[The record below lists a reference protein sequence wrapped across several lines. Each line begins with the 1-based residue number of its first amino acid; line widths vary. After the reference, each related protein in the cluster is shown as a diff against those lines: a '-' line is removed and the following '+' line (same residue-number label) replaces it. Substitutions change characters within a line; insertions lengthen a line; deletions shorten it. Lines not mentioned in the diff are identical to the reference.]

1 LSYYPQFA
9 PAFAA
14 LLAEL
19 RGQRVAVIGHQRPD
33 GDCIGSQV
41 ALCRVLRSQGIDAVC
56 INPDQAPRRIKFLL
70 GDTPFFQREKAPHA
84 GRVGVYTDCAD
95 HGRAGD
101 RLRELYPEPW
111 GCFDHHLSNLGFAR
125 FNFVDTA
132 SAATAEVLAG
142 IFLDAGLPIDP
153 TTAQALYTG
162 IMTDTGQFRFPS
174 TSSRVFRLSAE
185 LMAHGAN
192 PSAAGQELYE
202 RESFGRL
209 KLLQHFISSLKLE
222 CGGRVCVGI
231 LPNGIFDQ
239 VGATVEDTEGLVDYA
254 RSIEGVEIG
263 VLIEVRADVIKAS
276 LRAKHASFRMDTVA
290 AEFNGG
296 GHANAAG
303 LNCRDTLES
312 FYPKLLAAL
321 KQRLAEVD
329 GLRP

>member
-1 LSYYPQFA
+1 LKYYPQFA
-9 PAFAA
+9 SAFGA

-19 RGQRVAVIGHQRPD
+19 SGRQVAVIGHQRPD

-41 ALCRVLRSQGIDAVC
+41 ALCRVLRARGIDAIC
-56 INPDQAPRRIKFLL
+56 INPDHAPRRIRFLL
-70 GDTPFFQREKAPHA
+70 GDTPFYQREEVAHT
-84 GRVGVYTDCAD
+84 GRISLYTDCAD

-101 RLRELYPEPW
+101 RMRELYPAPW
-111 GCFDHHLSNLGFAR
+111 GCFDHHLSNQGFAR
-125 FNFVDTA
+125 FNFVDTG

-185 LMAHGAN
+185 LMAHGAK
-192 PSAAGQELYE
+192 PSVAGQELYE
-202 RESFGRL
+202 RESFGKL
-209 KLLQHFISSLKLE
+209 KLLQHYISSLRLE
-222 CGGRVCVGI
+222 CGGRVCIGV
-231 LPNGIFDQ
+231 LPNGIFEK
-239 VGATVEDTEGLVDYA
+239 VEASVEDTEGLVDYA

-263 VLIEVRADVIKAS
+263 VLIEERVDVIKAS

-290 AEFNGG
+290 AQFNGG

-303 LNCRDTLES
+303 LNCQDTLAG

-321 KQRLAEVD
+321 QQRLAEVD
-329 GLRP
+329 GAKQ